1 MMFIVTL
8 IALLIE
14 RFFDWSHLRNW
25 QWYNNYQ
32 RYISQK
38 LSGQSAYVVLAATIV
53 PILFGVAIL
62 ALLFKGMLFGV
73 ISLLFELFILI
84 YCFGPANLW
93 AEAYACINALT
104 QGDLQHAANYL
115 KTSFGVTEIATAQE
129 AHKNLMISIFI
140 QANRRVFACVFWFAV
155 LGPVGPLL
163 YRMVATSAQYHGDD
177 MPVNTTHAANTVESI
192 LDWLPIR
199 LFTFIFALGGEY
211 VRVFA
216 CWRKKVLLGLAGNE
230 DLLVDC
236 GEAALGLDENAKVP
250 EDGSAEQ
257 NAVSLI
263 DRSLIIVLVVI
274 AVVALV
280 L

>member
-25 QWYNNYQ
+25 TWFYSYQ
-32 RYISQK
+32 RYLSQK
-38 LSGQSAYVVLAATIV
+38 LSSQTAYIVLAATII
-53 PILFGVAIL
+53 PILLGVAIL
-62 ALLFKGMLFGV
+62 AILFKGMLFGV

-84 YCFGPANLW
+84 YCFGPANFW

-104 QGDLQHAANYL
+104 QGDVQHAASAL
-115 KTSFGVTEIATAQE
+115 KTSFGITDIATAQE
-129 AHKNLMISIFI
+129 AHKNLMVSIFI
-140 QANRRVFACVFWFAV
+140 QANRRVFACVFWFVA

-163 YRMVATSAQYHGDD
+163 YRMATLAGQYNGDD
-177 MPVNTTHAANTVESI
+177 LPVNTTHAGNTVESI

-216 CWRKKVLLGLAGNE
+216 AWRKKVLLGPAHNE
-230 DLLVDC
+230 ELLVDC
-236 GEAALGLDENAKVP
+236 GEAALGLEDNAKIP
-250 EDGSAEQ
+250 EDGSIEQ

-274 AVVALV
+274 AVVAL
-280 L
+280 LI